1 MCAFFNRYTFLLFSV
16 FSRNVIPLRLLQ
28 PIVIDFNTGDE
39 IKLEQ
44 SSLSSSNSTLFS
56 VSLRTNL
63 KVSTVSIWV
72 FLLSHLGRRPNSCL
86 QAPAFGGRV
95 CVAPNNAHFHC
106 ALLLIHDPQPIFFCL
121 KCVCLLS
128 ICAKSCNI

>member
-56 VSLRTNL
+56 VSLRTDL

-72 FLLSHLGRRPNSCL
+72 FILP
-86 QAPAFGGRV
+86 
-95 CVAPNNAHFHC
+95 
-106 ALLLIHDPQPIFFCL
+106 
-121 KCVCLLS
+121 
-128 ICAKSCNI
+128 